1 MSTRSILGLIY
12 LVQGL
17 QKLGEDPEPALQRHG
32 LSLHKLD
39 PSTRIER
46 SRELRLYADL
56 AEGLKEPLVGL
67 KIGGFYGLAGYG
79 PLVMLLMTCGTVYEA
94 LQTGIRYQKL
104 TYLFGS
110 LRFEPGERVSALVL
124 SPLRMDPKV
133 FRFRTDGE
141 VAGTYKMLRDMQVTM
156 GLDIAPERV
165 DLPYPRPPEAAA
177 YEAHF
182 GCPVRFDEHEARFW
196 MRNEHLHVK
205 LPTADPN
212 AHQMYR
218 SLCDQQLAAQEA
230 QAQDTVVD
238 RVHTHLGLHTNGD
251 YPDVAQVARALG
263 MSERSLRRAL
273 AEEGRNFRDLLAD
286 VRYARARQLL
296 RQTQLPIDE
305 VARQLGYAEAAA
317 FIHAFQRWAGQ
328 TPRAYRQGSGAD
340 PA

>member
-32 LSLHKLD
+32 LSLARLD

-56 AEGLKEPLVGL
+56 AEGLHDPLIGL
-67 KIGGFYGLAGYG
+67 KLGGFYGLAGYG
-79 PLVMLLMTCGTVYEA
+79 PLVMLLMTCATVYES
-94 LQTGIRYQKL
+94 LQVGMKYQKL

-110 LRFEPGERVSALVL
+110 LRFEPGDKLSALVL
-124 SPLRMDPKV
+124 SPMRMDNKA

-141 VAGTYKMLRDMQVTM
+141 VAGTFKMLRDMQTSM
-156 GLDIAPERV
+156 GLSLHPERV
-165 DLPYPRPPEAAA
+165 DMPYPRPPEAAA

-196 MRNEHLHVK
+196 VRNEHLHVK

-218 SLCDQQLAAQEA
+218 TLCDQQLAAQEA

-238 RVHTHLGLHTNGD
+238 RVNAHLGLYKGD
-251 YPDVAQVARALG
+251 HPDVEQVARALG
-263 MSERSLRRAL
+263 LSERSLRRAL
-273 AEEGRNFRDLLAD
+273 ADEGRNFRDLLAEA
-286 VRYARARQLL
+286 RYARARQLL
-296 RQTQLPIDE
+296 RQTQLPIEE

-328 TPRAYRQGSGAD
+328 TPRAYRQGSEA
-340 PA
+340 

>member
-32 LSLHKLD
+32 LSLAKLD

-56 AEGLKEPLVGL
+56 AEGLHDPLMGL
-67 KIGGFYGLAGYG
+67 KLGGFYGLAGYG
-79 PLVMLLMTCGTVYEA
+79 PLVMLLMTCATVYES
-94 LQTGIRYQKL
+94 LQVGLKYQKL
-104 TYLFGS
+104 TYLFGT
-110 LRFEPGERVSALVL
+110 LRFEPGERLSALVL
-124 SPLRMDPKV
+124 SPLRMEDKV

-141 VAGTYKMLRDMQVTM
+141 AAGTYKMLRDMQTSM
-156 GLDIAPERV
+156 GLTMRPERV

-182 GCPVRFDEHEARFW
+182 ACPVRFDEHEVRFW
-196 MRNEHLHVK
+196 VRNEHLHVK

-238 RVHTHLGLHTNGD
+238 RVNTHLGLYNGD
-251 YPDVAQVARALG
+251 YPDVEQVARALG
-263 MSERSLRRAL
+263 LSERSLRRAL
-273 AEEGRNFRDLLAD
+273 ADEGRNFRDLLAEA
-286 VRYARARQLL
+286 RYARARQLL
-296 RQTQLPIDE
+296 RQTQLPIEE

-328 TPRAYRQGSGAD
+328 TPRAYRQGSEA
-340 PA
+340 